1 VSAFEAAVKEVPQI
15 ILAQRLFGDPDDMLH
30 VIARDLPAFQRL
42 DDETLSDMAG
52 VQRLTSTLVMKTI
65 VQDRPLLLS

>member
-1 VSAFEAAVKEVPQI
+1 VSAFEAAVQEVPQI

-30 VIARDLPAFQRL
+30 VIACDLPAFQRL

-52 VQRLTSTLVMKTI
+52 VQRLTSTVVMKTI
-65 VQDRPLLLS
+65 VQDRPWQLN